1 MYGISR
7 SLALSVPVGVGALA
21 LLHSLDASRPLAIA
35 VLSVVMAASSL
46 LAAILQDRHENAEL
60 RS

>member
-35 VLSVVMAASSL
+35 VLSLVAASSL
-46 LAAILQDRHENAEL
+46 LAAILRDRHEDAEL

>member
-21 LLHSLDASRPLAIA
+21 LLNSLDASRPLAIA
-35 VLSVVMAASSL
+35 VLSLVAAGSSL
-46 LAAILQDRHENAEL
+46 LAAILQDRHEDAEL